1 MRHAAAIA
9 ELLSLA
15 HFARM
20 KVLIIV
26 GMLVGIGIV
35 VTFAYRQ
42 MAARRVREKEIAE
55 LEKLPRVSPD
65 FTTPEG
71 AILCLEAT
79 YPKKDVEAAV
89 ACRDFVTEA
98 RLWLRERNGMTEQL
112 QQEMLPKLT
121 KTMEKVFRESMEHSM
136 PGWDRAHSYFLERTP
151 YDDGLVVVSQVTV
164 GPDRSLFRQRI
175 LTSQTASGW
184 RVVTPLVQ
192 TPDGWRVIHKS

>member
-1 MRHAAAIA
+1 
-9 ELLSLA
+9 
-15 HFARM
+15 M

-26 GMLVGIGIV
+26 GVLLSLGIV
-35 VTFAYRQ
+35 FAYAYRQ
-42 MAARRVREKEIAE
+42 TRARRVREKEIAA
-55 LEKLPRVSPD
+55 LERLPRVAPN

-98 RLWLRERNGMTEQL
+98 RLWLREGGAMPDPL
-112 QQEMLPKLT
+112 QQKMLSGLT
-121 KTMEKVFRESMEHSM
+121 KTMEKCFRSSMADKV
-136 PGWDRAHSYFLERTP
+136 PGWDKARSYFPERTS
-151 YDDGLVVVSQVTV
+151 YGEGLVAVSEVTV

-175 LTSQTASGW
+175 LTSQTAVGW

-192 TPDGWRVIHKS
+192 TSDGWRVRPKS